1 MAFSSTLLVSFVI
14 TPYLIENIGKEAYSF
29 FPMSNNILSYF
40 SILSLALNSMMARF
54 ITIER
59 ERGNVSEAN
68 VYFSSGFFSNIIMV
82 LVFAIPMALFVI
94 FVDQVLNVPTEIVED
109 VQLLLF
115 CFCCNANWFS

>member
-109 VQLLLF
+109 VQLLFILF
-115 CFCCNANWFS
+115 LLQC